1 MNLKSISEVLEEIN
15 ITEEEYKSA
24 LKIAD
29 DQDFQFH
36 LKSPFLRC
44 QKLLDIG
51 LLAWKANTDIQP
63 VFNYNKAVTYM
74 WSYLSKEEDEC
85 LQAIKQAF
93 KETLEKGS

>member
-24 LKIAD
+24 LKISD

-36 LKSPFLRC
+36 HKCPFLLC
-44 QKLLDIG
+44 QKLLDFG
-51 LLAWKANTDIQP
+51 LLAWKANIDIQP
-63 VFNYNKAVTYM
+63 VFNYNKTVTYM

-85 LQAIKQAF
+85 LQTIKQAF